1 MNIIITI
8 ISLMLFVNLTFS
20 QTSTL
25 DNENG
30 TSMLPIIDGLEAT
43 VKAVE
48 NEKAEI
54 VRMEFDLI
62 FKDASKESQRWLFP
76 DYTYGLMVWGD
87 YRIKQMAINVYKQ
100 NAKGDWDFVST
111 GVNKDF
117 ISTVYIT
124 PTEKALYKF
133 GNYPAIKYG
142 IFATDCTNLR
152 RFKTTKGGL

>member
-1 MNIIITI
+1 
-8 ISLMLFVNLTFS
+8 MLFVNLTFS

-124 PTEKALYKF
+124 PTEKHYINLKLLLP
-133 GNYPAIKYG
+133 NISKDIKQD
-142 IFATDCTNLR
+142 IMDR
-152 RFKTTKGGL
+152 H

>member
-1 MNIIITI
+1 MKIIITI
-8 ISLMLFVNLTFS
+8 ISLMLFVNITFS

-30 TSMLPIIDGLEAT
+30 TSMIPIVDGLEAT
-43 VKAVE
+43 IKAVE

-62 FKDASKESQRWLFP
+62 FKDASKDSQRWLFP

-87 YRIKQMAINVYKQ
+87 YRIKKMAINVYKQ
-100 NAKGDWDFVST
+100 SADGGWDFVST
-111 GVNKDF
+111 GENKDF

-133 GNYPAIKYG
+133 EIIAPEYFEGYKAGHYG
-142 IFATDCTNLR
+142 MLLLHN
-152 RFKTTKGGL
+152 

>member
-1 MNIIITI
+1 MKIIITI
-8 ISLMLFVNLTFS
+8 ISLLLFVNLTFS

-30 TSMLPIIDGLEAT
+30 TSMLPIVDGLEAT
-43 VKAVE
+43 IKAVE

-62 FKDASKESQRWLFP
+62 FKDASKDSQRWLFP
-76 DYTYGLMVWGD
+76 DYTYGAMVWGD
-87 YRIKQMAINVYKQ
+87 YRIKIMAINVYKQ
-100 NAKGDWDFVST
+100 NAKGEWDFVAT
-111 GVNKDF
+111 GETKDF

-133 GNYPAIKYG
+133 EIIAPEYYEGFKAGHYG
-142 IFATDCTNLR
+142 MLLLHN
-152 RFKTTKGGL
+152 

>member
-1 MNIIITI
+1 MKKSIFIL
-8 ISLMLFVNLTFS
+8 SLLFIVKFSFS

-30 TSMLPIIDGLEAT
+30 TSMLPIVDGLEAT
-43 VKAVE
+43 IKAVE

-62 FKDASKESQRWLFP
+62 FKDASKESLRWLFP

-87 YRIKQMAINVYKQ
+87 YRIKKMAINVYKQ
-100 NAKGDWDFVST
+100 NSKGGWDFVST
-111 GVNKDF
+111 GENKDY

-124 PTEKALYKF
+124 PSEKAYYKF
-133 GNYPAIKYG
+133 EIIAPEYYEGYKAGHYG
-142 IFATDCTNLR
+142 MLLLHN
-152 RFKTTKGGL
+152 